1 MAKNLAIGDKQYT
14 GIETVAIPTVDETM
28 AYFEDTSDATATA
41 SDILSGKTA
50 FSNGN
55 KITGS
60 FSTKEKTITK
70 GGTYLATDDGVNAFT
85 KVIANFS
92 IANLL
97 PSGCSEIKSGT
108 VTPTTDKS
116 SLTLINTGLT
126 SIKFAAIYSTE
137 AASAHTSWVVLSMYI
152 SCDNGSA
159 LTPVLAVDGLGALKL
174 SGENNGM
181 NVSGGMIRDSGGDT
195 ESTFWK
201 QGVEYKWIAI
211 G

>member
-1 MAKNLAIGDKQYT
+1 MAKNLAIGDKQYI

-55 KITGS
+55 KVTGS
-60 FSTKEKTITK
+60 FSTKEKTITQ

-85 KVIANFS
+85 KVIANFGL
-92 IANLL
+92 ANLL

-108 VTPTTDKS
+108 VTSATDKS

-126 SIKFAAIYSTE
+126 SIKFAVIYSTE
-137 AASAHTSWVVLSMYI
+137 AASAHTSWVVLSMYV
-152 SCDNGSA
+152 SGDNGSVF
-159 LTPVLAVDGLGALKL
+159 TPVLAVDGSGVLKL

>member
-1 MAKNLAIGDKQYT
+1 MAKNLAIGDKQYI

-55 KITGS
+55 KVTGS

-97 PSGCSEIKSGT
+97 PSGCGEIKSGT
-108 VTPTTDKS
+108 VTPATDKS

-126 SIKFAAIYSTE
+126 SIKLAVIYSTV
-137 AASAHTSWVVLSMYI
+137 AASSHTSWVVLSMYI
-152 SCDNGSA
+152 RCDSGSVF
-159 LTPVLAVDGLGALKL
+159 TPVLAVDGSGTLKL